1 MAGVSRE
8 TAFYRAAWTLVIVA
22 LVAACAFGAVS
33 VESVFSA
40 HPNVAAS
47 VPKATADM
55 VRPLVE
61 TSASSTLHSITKQ
74 VCADKQVR
82 AKTVES
88 NDGKIIAIHC

>member
-33 VESVFSA
+33 VESAFSA

-47 VPKATADM
+47 VPKATVNM
-55 VRPLVE
+55 VKPLVADGE
-61 TSASSTLHSITKQ
+61 ATSIDSELKQ
-74 VCADKQVR
+74 ICHTDKTPTQMI
-82 AKTVES
+82 ES